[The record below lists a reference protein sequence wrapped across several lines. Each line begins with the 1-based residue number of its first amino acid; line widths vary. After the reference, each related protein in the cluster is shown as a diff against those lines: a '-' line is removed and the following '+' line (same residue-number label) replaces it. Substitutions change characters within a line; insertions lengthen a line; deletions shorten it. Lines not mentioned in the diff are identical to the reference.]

1 MHVSLFNKISHEE
14 SFTRRIVIADCK
26 LYQGNVRKTC
36 SFIHKLDVLFSA
48 ILTLVKQ
55 ELSGLLSAGLLLRKA
70 WKIYE
75 KLHNEL
81 FELYRSKDP
90 NAEKDYGSKPEDTM
104 IIQFENNDEIK
115 NDDDDTDAVS
125 FKSVDSS
132 MNSTDNELSLYTIK
146 RLLGSVSFGYGLF
159 QIALSFVPPRIMKLI
174 KFLGF
179 EGDR

>member
-1 MHVSLFNKISHEE
+1 MPIVNYIKVRELLVFDLTN
-14 SFTRRIVIADCK
+14 SFMI
-26 LYQGNVRKTC
+26 Y
-36 SFIHKLDVLFSA
+36 SSA

-55 ELSGLLSAGLLLRKA
+55 ELSGLFSAGLLLRKA

-75 KLHNEL
+75 KLHSEL
-81 FELYRSKDP
+81 FDLYRSKDA
-90 NAEKDYGSKPEDTM
+90 NAEKDYGSKPDENLVV
-104 IIQFENNDEIK
+104 QFESAVGEEK
-115 NDDDDTDAVS
+115 DDDDDLS
-125 FKSVDSS
+125 FKSFDSDS
-132 MNSTDNELSLYTIK
+132 NESPDELSLYTIK